1 MNNELISYKAASTEF
16 ENGKKIK
23 THFAQVIVGGT
34 VEKPCYNIL
43 YFDPAD
49 KEYHIGF
56 GSYYLD
62 CVFKWLAE
70 EFEIIEQAPAVD
82 AVEVAHAKWEWFEE
96 WSPSTPEHPSEC
108 DDCGWRCGECKTAL
122 EDMVVGYWDAPY
134 EKPQLNYCPNCGADM
149 RERKE

>member
-1 MNNELISYKAASTEF
+1 MNNELISYKAESTEF

-56 GSYYLD
+56 GSYSLD
-62 CVFKWLAE
+62 CAFKWLAE

-82 AVEVAHAKWEWFEE
+82 AVEVVRCRDCEHWK
-96 WSPSTPEHPSEC
+96 PSGSKAGNSFLDMEYIGGCEFTKYYRSES
-108 DDCGWRCGECKTAL
+108 D
-122 EDMVVGYWDAPY
+122 
-134 EKPQLNYCPNCGADM
+134 YCSYG
-149 RERKE
+149 ERKE